1 MASLFEAKQ
10 KAAGALAP
18 APVVPAPRAS
28 LAQARSTPASA
39 APVQEPV
46 GIFSDEAKAEAK
58 RRAAQAADASKAAY
72 KKVRE
77 SALPVLRARIRAVRL
92 PSVPRKVW
100 MGVAGLAVLGVAI
113 GGVYWG
119 GLWRPSATV
128 AVTAPAAPAA
138 PVPAPVAVAPV
149 APSPAPTPPPVVKP
163 DPTTPTP
170 VAVVE
175 APAPVVPVV
184 VAPVPRA
191 VVAPPAPVLPP
202 KPAPVRKPAKPAH
215 AAAAPTDWEKEQNK
229 HLDTYFDRL
238 KQRPSAAQKPE

>member
-1 MASLFEAKQ
+1 
-10 KAAGALAP
+10 
-18 APVVPAPRAS
+18 V
-28 LAQARSTPASA
+28 
-39 APVQEPV
+39 
-46 GIFSDEAKAEAK
+46 
-58 RRAAQAADASKAAY
+58 ADASKAAY

-77 SALPVLRARIRAVRL
+77 SELPVLRARIRAVRL

-100 MGVAGLAVLGVAI
+100 IGAGLVVVLGVLI

-128 AVTAPAAPAA
+128 VVTAPAAPAA

-163 DPTTPTP
+163 DPTPAP

-175 APAPVVPVV
+175 APAPVVPAAPVV

-215 AAAAPTDWEKEQNK
+215 AAAPTDWEKEQSQN
-229 HLDTYFDRL
+229 LDTYFDRL